1 MSGSFFTKLLLA
13 LILGLVVI
21 FVFERLDVSSLS
33 APLCLAIALMAISL
47 RQSPLLVVT
56 ISLVYT
62 LLAACSA
69 FYFLYN
75 SNHPHLPFPYPVF
88 ALVQGVGAFA
98 VVCAMAIY
106 MSFYRT
112 TSQQLLAD
120 VRNTLSKLP
129 VPVVV
134 SDASGLIIYT
144 NESLNAFLQYL
155 PPDLTGKKYTDF
167 FMPAV
172 HESKAMRR
180 YLELFGVETNSVHE
194 IDILPF
200 GTSVPMLAR
209 LTCHGAGSKRTMIT
223 VLQPPDSTLRRVF
236 KSDHVELIAYSNP
249 RHSHS

>member
-21 FVFERLDVSSLS
+21 FVFDRLDVSSLS

-47 RQSPLLVVT
+47 RQRPLLVVM

-62 LLAACSA
+62 LLVTYSA
-69 FYFLYN
+69 FCFLY
-75 SNHPHLPFPYPVF
+75 NHPHLPFPYPVF
-88 ALVQGVGAFA
+88 ALVHGVGAFA

-112 TSQQLLAD
+112 TSQRLLTD

-155 PPDLTGKKYTDF
+155 PPNLTGKKYTDF

-172 HESKAMRR
+172 HERKAMRR
-180 YLELFGVETNSVHE
+180 YLELFNVEANSVHE
-194 IDILPF
+194 VDILPF
-200 GTSVPMLAR
+200 GRSVPMLAR
-209 LTCHGAGSKRTMIT
+209 LTCHGIGSKRIMVT

-236 KSDHVELIAYSNP
+236 KSDHVELIADSNS
-249 RHSHS
+249 RH